1 METERNVSP
10 GGDAVEGRKP
20 EARLLVWL
28 CRSHSTVK
36 IISAFEKYQ
45 LKSSHPL
52 NLNGH
57 TETHSEASASPS
69 VPPHA
74 KTLPFK
80 EKKDAAHASFP

>member
-1 METERNVSP
+1 METERNESP

-36 IISAFEKYQ
+36 IISAFGKYQ
-45 LKSSHPL
+45 LKGSHPL

-57 TETHSEASASPS
+57 AASLLQVHLFHPMQI
-69 VPPHA
+69 
-74 KTLPFK
+74 LCL
-80 EKKDAAHASFP
+80 

>member
-28 CRSHSTVK
+28 CRSPSTVK
-36 IISAFEKYQ
+36 IIPAFEKYQ
-45 LKSSHPL
+45 VKSSHPL

-57 TETHSEASASPS
+57 TARLLQVHLFHTMQI
-69 VPPHA
+69 
-74 KTLPFK
+74 LWL
-80 EKKDAAHASFP
+80 